1 MPRLTC
7 IQDSDS
13 DSDSDSDKSSSSP
26 VKARPRAKADKSPP
40 HLDLNAVSRIRQR
53 SLKQK
58 ENDNNAV
65 AAKGAEIVALK
76 LKMKTLTKK
85 HEKTK
90 ADLRDRD
97 AMDTPPESEEEE
109 EIEMSS
115 FSRSIISKG
124 VVASTTMNSA
134 PKKLRKSGE
143 TPIATPMSRV
153 PLTEI
158 GDDSNAVNGRD
169 TPGTGAGGVGETS
182 PPFRSPLKRKRVHG
196 SPPPP
201 TRSSSSSSRRPH
213 KRAKVVKELQKA
225 EFVAGKAPSGSHTN
239 LKDYT
244 EPARKLLKSVMHV
257 FEVRVWTYGSYP
269 PVEVQT
275 DWVKEI
281 WDEVCTDTGDR
292 KELTERMSIMIR
304 KYGSHA
310 RSTLKDG
317 VRPLIAPTYG
327 FKIGD
332 SDKVVR
338 KNMRLWKALLTESAF
353 HYKDPAELTGY
364 AGNSIIVE
372 SMRAIWFKGKGSRGI
387 LYEKYF
393 SPISLVTLALIF
405 TAGTF
410 DEVLN
415 KERYEVHLQDLT
427 EWASLKPS
435 VTGAIRQRMHDTL
448 RSATGTAL
456 VKTAGRLTDAGR
468 ARALQE
474 LEAMDVD
481 EAADTNAEAEAATAD
496 ANADD
501 EADDDADADAPGT

>member
-1 MPRLTC
+1 MPRLTR

-40 HLDLNAVSRIRQR
+40 HLDLNAVSHIQQR

-65 AAKGAEIVALK
+65 AAKDAEIVALK

-115 FSRSIISKG
+115 FSHSIISKG

-196 SPPPP
+196 SPPP

-213 KRAKVVKELQKA
+213 KRAKVAKELHKA
-225 EFVAGKAPSGSHTN
+225 EFVAGKAPIRSRTN

-244 EPARKLLKSVMHV
+244 EPARLLKSAMHV

-292 KELTERMSIMIR
+292 MELTERMSIMIR
-304 KYGSHA
+304 KYGSHP

-372 SMRAIWFKGKGSRGI
+372 SMRAIWLKGKGSCGI

-405 TAGTF
+405 TAVEFCIEEYSTGRFQQGTF

-415 KERYEVHLQDLT
+415 KERYEVHLEDLT

-448 RSATGTAL
+448 RSYG
-456 VKTAGRLTDAGR
+456 KI
-468 ARALQE
+468 
-474 LEAMDVD
+474 
-481 EAADTNAEAEAATAD
+481 
-496 ANADD
+496 
-501 EADDDADADAPGT
+501 